1 MANASQTRL
10 AYVAESTYGV
20 TPATPTF
27 QKLRYTA
34 EGLGANIENVT
45 SNEIRADRNVSD
57 LIQVGS
63 SAGGNVDFELS
74 YGSYDDFLESLMFST
89 FSTNV
94 LKNGVTEKSFTLEK
108 TFETGATDQF
118 HRFTGAIANGFNLSM
133 TTGAIVTGSFDF
145 VAQGGTS
152 GQSII
157 TGATYDDGNSNP
169 VINAATDFASL
180 AITGATSPKL
190 TALDLSITNNLTPEA
205 VLGSIES
212 RAMTA
217 GRFQA
222 TGNLTAYFD
231 NEELYEMFLA
241 GTATDLEFKLG
252 GASSKNYLFNL
263 PKIKFNSAQI
273 VAGGN
278 DQPIL
283 ATIAFTGL
291 YDGTDD
297 ATLKITRTT

>member
-133 TTGAIVTGSFDF
+133 TTGAIVTGSCVFF
-145 VAQGGTS
+145 
-152 GQSII
+152 
-157 TGATYDDGNSNP
+157 
-169 VINAATDFASL
+169 
-180 AITGATSPKL
+180 
-190 TALDLSITNNLTPEA
+190 
-205 VLGSIES
+205 
-212 RAMTA
+212 
-217 GRFQA
+217 
-222 TGNLTAYFD
+222 
-231 NEELYEMFLA
+231 
-241 GTATDLEFKLG
+241 
-252 GASSKNYLFNL
+252 
-263 PKIKFNSAQI
+263 
-273 VAGGN
+273 
-278 DQPIL
+278 
-283 ATIAFTGL
+283 
-291 YDGTDD
+291 
-297 ATLKITRTT
+297 